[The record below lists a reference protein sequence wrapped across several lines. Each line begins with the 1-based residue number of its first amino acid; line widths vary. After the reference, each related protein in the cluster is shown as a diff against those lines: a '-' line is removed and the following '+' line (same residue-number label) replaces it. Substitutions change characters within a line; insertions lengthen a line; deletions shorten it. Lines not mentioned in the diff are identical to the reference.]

1 MDDLALIVKLQKR
14 VKSTLQY
21 LSLSITSG
29 GVDKIESYKYIVGQ
43 IAAYEAILQE
53 ISNLLDNKEQYES
66 KIGHNVIDINQ
77 NPQR

>member
-14 VKSTLQY
+14 VKSTLQS

-53 ISNLLDNKEQYES
+53 ISHLLDNKEQYES

>member
-14 VKSTLQY
+14 VKSTLQS

-43 IAAYEAILQE
+43 IAAYEAILEE

>member
-1 MDDLALIVKLQKR
+1 MDDLALIVNLQKR
-14 VKSTLQY
+14 VKSTLQS

>member
-14 VKSTLQY
+14 VKSTLQS

-29 GVDKIESYKYIVGQ
+29 GVDKIESYKYVVGQ

>member
-14 VKSTLQY
+14 VKSTLQS

>member
-1 MDDLALIVKLQKR
+1 MDDLALILKLQKR
-14 VKSTLQY
+14 VKSTLQS

>member
-14 VKSTLQY
+14 VKSTLQS

-77 NPQR
+77 NTQR

>member
-14 VKSTLQY
+14 VKSTLQS

-66 KIGHNVIDINQ
+66 KIGHNDIDINQ

>member
-14 VKSTLQY
+14 VKSTLQS

-53 ISNLLDNKEQYES
+53 LSNLLDNKEQYES

>member
-14 VKSTLQY
+14 VKSTLQS
-21 LSLSITSG
+21 LSLSITAG
-29 GVDKIESYKYIVGQ
+29 GGDKIESYKYIVGQ